1 MKSTTSRGGK
11 KYFVTFIDNC
21 IRNDY
26 VYLLNGKDEAIETSR
41 QYNIEVENQL
51 GKKIR
56 SDRDGDSKSHF
67 AEICLKS
74 GIIHQTVALFT
85 SI

>member
-1 MKSTTSRGGK
+1 MESKYAEHSYKSVERNSNPLELIYTDICDMKSTPSRGGK

-26 VYLLNGKDEAIETSR
+26 VYLLNGKDEAIEMSR

-51 GKKIR
+51 GKR
-56 SDRDGDSKSHF
+56 
-67 AEICLKS
+67 
-74 GIIHQTVALFT
+74 
-85 SI
+85 